1 MSGTVGWVHVNKS
14 EFTDYNDWRS
24 QAGFGLSAGWY
35 WTDHHVTRVGVTGT
49 TTATLYA
56 PVTIVVNSLPVFVST
71 RRSFSTRRLGIVQQ
85 YQFRRNEWVHPF
97 LGAGVDVVW
106 ERLGAEDDPVY
117 VFDQVTRQSRLTRN
131 AVNYPVRTE
140 VAARGVLTGGVKAY
154 MSRKAFALTDLRV
167 SIGRGRTEDAEWRF
181 GLGVDF

>member
-1 MSGTVGWVHVNKS
+1 
-14 EFTDYNDWRS
+14 
-24 QAGFGLSAGWY
+24 
-35 WTDHHVTRVGVTGT
+35 VTRVSATAT

-56 PVTIVVNSLPVFVST
+56 PVTIVVNNLPVFVST
-71 RRSFSTRRLGIVQQ
+71 RRSFSTRRLGLVQQ

-117 VFDQVTRQSRLTRN
+117 AFDQVTRQSRLTRN
-131 AVNYPVRTE
+131 AVNYPVRTA
-140 VAARGVLTGGVKAY
+140 VAGRGVLTGGIKAY